1 MALNSVSNK
10 AKIGTNVTIGDFT
23 VIKDDV
29 IIGNNVTIGSNVI
42 IDDGARISDN
52 VKLHHGAVISTIPQD
67 LKFGGEVTTLE
78 IGKNTVVREYA
89 TLNRGTKA
97 NGKTVVGKNCLL
109 MAYSHVAHDCVVG
122 DNAIIANSG
131 NLGGHVEVGNWAIVG
146 GLVAVHQFVKIGAHT
161 LLAGFT
167 KAVKDVPPY
176 IIAGSNPMKYEGVNV
191 IGLKRRGF
199 TQEQIDSI
207 KEFYRLLYKSGRNIS
222 DAVKEI
228 KYVQPQTKE
237 TDLIIEFISKS
248 TRGILTDKEK

>member
-52 VKLHHGAVISTIPQD
+52 VRLHHGAVISTIPQD

-78 IGKNTVVREYA
+78 IGENTDVREYA

-131 NLGGHVEVGNWAIVG
+131 NLGGHVEVGDWAIVG

-207 KEFYRLLYKSGRNIS
+207 KEFYRLLYKSGLNIS

-228 KYVQPQTKE
+228 KYVQPQSKE

>member
-207 KEFYRLLYKSGRNIS
+207 KEFYRLLYKSGLNIS

-237 TDLIIEFISKS
+237 TNLIIEFISKS